1 MASAAPSTTLATMT
15 ATRPHPQCAEP
26 QLRVG
31 ILGGTFDPVHVAHL
45 VLADCAREQL
55 SLDEVL
61 FIPAGEPWR
70 KGDRAITAAEHRLEM
85 LKLAVAGNT
94 GFGISDIELRRSGP
108 TYTADT
114 LEALAGERLDDEFW
128 FIVGADALTDL
139 PNWHDPERI
148 VAHARLAVA
157 PREGVDVDAASLGI
171 AGLSDRIDA
180 FSLPALE
187 ISSSDIRARVAAG
200 RSIRYLVPDA
210 VERYIGRHGL
220 YRAAS

>member
-1 MASAAPSTTLATMT
+1 MRRT
-15 ATRPHPQCAEP
+15 AVRRTAVLRTAV
-26 QLRVG
+26 RVG

-45 VLADCAREQL
+45 VLAECAREQL

-61 FIPAGEPWR
+61 FVPAAEPWR
-70 KGDRAITAAEHRLEM
+70 KGDREITPAAHRLEM
-85 LKLAVAGNT
+85 LKLAIADNT

-128 FIVGADALTDL
+128 FIVGADALADL
-139 PNWHDPERI
+139 PNWHEPEGI

-157 PREGVDVDAASLGI
+157 PREGVDVDTASLGVP
-171 AGLSDRIDA
+171 GLSDRIDA
-180 FSLPALE
+180 FSLPLLE

-200 RSIRYLVPDA
+200 HSIRYLVPDG
-210 VERYIGRHGL
+210 VEGYIRDHGL
-220 YRAAS
+220 YAATH